1 MSYTPTVPI
10 SRFIN
15 NLEENF
21 IALILAAMTG
31 LTFANVIARYVF
43 NDNILWALEA
53 TVYLFAWLVLFGMSY
68 AVKTSAH
75 LGVDVVVNRQ
85 SPGVKKALGLL
96 SVAACLL
103 FAGLLLVGSIEYW
116 WRFFSKMSFLESED
130 VPFPVIIQSLV
141 GLVENGEAKYEN
153 IPRFI
158 PYFILPFGFALM
170 ALRFLEVGWLIWTD
184 RKDMVIA
191 SHEAEDM
198 MDEMT
203 DSENKG

>member
-1 MSYTPTVPI
+1 MSYTPTGPI

-141 GLVENGEAKYEN
+141 GLVENGEARYEN